1 MKKKLGPFAQIKNKN
16 TITAVPITLTAAVAQ
31 PEDYVD
37 NIKYP
42 GLLTRKAVDAPTLK
56 LNLATWFPPSSV
68 ANPSTRDDHIDDIG
82 DFQSGLFKSE
92 VLIAPGPYVAEIP
105 QIWLTQGTH
114 IYTYAVSRR
123 IPGGGVN
130 KSGSATLRFTVNRI
144 APFDTAGIRPFPLLL
159 PAGHSGPLTKA
170 YFDAN
175 GGVAKLRIQDYDAQ
189 GAHIG
194 DKWELLDG
202 PNGVVVA
209 TGNVFPDEV
218 VLLTEAQA
226 ALWEGAKDIYYQLRT
241 VEGNVSGVSLGLSAS
256 IAIRPAPILRAPGV
270 KFAVNLSGSGDHL
283 LDLDDT
289 EAASGALVI
298 IPNYDA
304 DRVRD
309 NIFIELT
316 TSIGTRRV
324 GPLPV
329 GSTVLPGE
337 LPVDYLVLEFLYGTA
352 SFGPIAMSVRYA
364 VERGGVFYWIAT
376 TDEVTVELDLSKA
389 GPVNPDKPARPNRNL
404 LRPILTGAG
413 SGLTNQ
419 LDGRD
424 KGLDAPVKIP
434 LWTVAPLPSARAFTI
449 HLFYS
454 GERVAVIPVDN
465 LNLPPS
471 GVVDTS
477 VSWPFIAKYGNTL
490 AGNPIPLHY
499 EIVTTGTSNRDISP
513 AQGIDVAANGTSFD
527 APTVDGAGVDGGV
540 TYIACDAV
548 KNLTQTGGYLEVIVP
563 PSSRFAL
570 GMTITVSWQAH
581 SNDAGNMPIAGASG
595 TFPHTITTTSEIAF
609 GFKVRIETGTMYI
622 KPIYDHMTDMGS
634 VRIKYS
640 VPIVGPTPTDSAE
653 LLALV
658 RTYVSGSP
666 PTYCD
671 GSNWP

>member
-31 PEDYVD
+31 PGDYVD
-37 NIKYP
+37 NIMYP
-42 GLLTRKAVDAPTLK
+42 GLLKREAVDAPTLK

-105 QIWLTQGTH
+105 QNRLTQGTH
-114 IYTYAVSRR
+114 TYKYAVSRS

-130 KSGSATLRFTVNRI
+130 KSGSATFTFIVNRI

-175 GGVAKLRIQDYDAQ
+175 GGVARLRIQDYDAQ

-202 PNGVVVA
+202 PNGVVVE
-209 TGNVFPDEV
+209 TGDVFPDEV

-241 VEGNVSGVSLGLSAS
+241 VEGNVSGVSLGLPAS

-283 LDLDDT
+283 IDLDDT

-309 NIFIELT
+309 NVFIEFT

-329 GSTVLPGE
+329 SSTVLPGE
-337 LPVDYLVLEFLYGTA
+337 FPVDYPVLEFLYGTA

-376 TDEVTVELDLSKA
+376 TDEVTVELDLSKV

-404 LRPILTGAG
+404 LLPILTGAV

-424 KGLDAPVKIP
+424 KGLDAPVKIL

-454 GERVAVIPVDN
+454 GERVAVIPVDH

-477 VSWPFIAKYGNTL
+477 VPWPIIAKYGNTT
-490 AGNPIPLHY
+490 AGNPLPLHY

-513 AQGIDVAANGTSFD
+513 AQGIDVAANVISFD
-527 APTVDGAGVDGGV
+527 APTVDGAAVAGGV
-540 TYIACDAV
+540 TIIACNAV
-548 KNLTQTGGYLEVIVP
+548 KNVTQTGGYVEVFVP
-563 PSSRFAL
+563 PSSSFAI
-570 GMTITVSWQAH
+570 GMTIPVSWQAH
-581 SNDAGNMPIAGASG
+581 SNDAGNMPIAAASG
-595 TFPHTITTTSEIAF
+595 TFPHTITTTTETAF
-609 GFKVRIETGTMYI
+609 GFKVRIQTGTMYI
-622 KPIYDHMTDMGS
+622 KPIYDYMTDMGS

-640 VPIVGPTPTDSAE
+640 VPIVGTTPVDSAE
-653 LLALV
+653 TLALV
-658 RTYVSGSP
+658 RTYLSGST

-671 GSNWP
+671 GSLWP

>member
-16 TITAVPITLTAAVAQ
+16 TITAVPITLAAAVPQ
-31 PEDYVD
+31 GYVD
-37 NIKYP
+37 NTLYP
-42 GLLTRKAVDAPTLK
+42 GLLTREAVDASK
-56 LNLATWFPPSSV
+56 LLLDVPTWFPPSSV
-68 ANPSTRDDHIDDIG
+68 TNPSTRDDHIDDIG
-82 DFQSGLFKSE
+82 DFQSGRFRSE
-92 VLIAPGPYVAEIP
+92 ELIAAGPYVAEIP
-105 QIWLTQGTH
+105 QNRLTQGTH
-114 IYTYAVSRR
+114 TYKYAVLRR
-123 IPGGGVN
+123 IPGGGIN
-130 KSGSATLRFTVNRI
+130 KSGSATTTFIVNRI
-144 APFDTAGIRPFPLLL
+144 APFDSAGIRPFPLLL

-202 PNGVVVA
+202 PNGSVVA

-241 VEGNVSGVSLGLSAS
+241 IEGNVSGVSLGLPVS
-256 IAIRPAPILRAPGV
+256 IAIRPAPILKSPGV
-270 KFAVNLSGSGDHL
+270 KFAVNLVGSGDHL

-289 EAASGALVI
+289 EAGSGALII
-298 IPNYDA
+298 IPNYDT

-309 NIFIELT
+309 NIYIRLT
-316 TSIGTRRV
+316 TAHGTRQI

-337 LPVDYLVLEFLYGTA
+337 FPVDYPVLEFLYGTA
-352 SFGPIAMSVRYA
+352 SFGPIAMSVSYA
-364 VERGGVFYWIAT
+364 AERGGVFYWIAT
-376 TDEVTVELDLSKA
+376 ADEVTVELDLSDA
-389 GPVNPDKPARPNRNL
+389 GPVNPDRPTRPNRNL

-449 HLFYS
+449 HLYYS

-471 GVVDTS
+471 GVIDTR
-477 VSWPFIAKYGNTL
+477 VPWPSIAKYGNSM
-490 AGNPIPLHY
+490 AGNPLPLHY
-499 EIVTTGTSNRDISP
+499 ELVTTGTSNRNVSP
-513 AQGIDVAANGTSFD
+513 AQGIDVAANVISFD
-527 APTVDGAGVDGGV
+527 APTVEGAAVAGGV
-540 TYIACDAV
+540 TIIACNAV
-548 KNLTQTGGYLEVIVP
+548 KNVTQTGGYVEVNVP
-563 PSSRFAL
+563 PSSSFAL
-570 GMTITVSWQAH
+570 GMIIPVSWQAH
-581 SNDAGNMPIAGASG
+581 SNDAGNMPIAAASG
-595 TFPHTITTTSEIAF
+595 IFNHTITTTSEIAF
-609 GFKVRIETGTMYI
+609 GFKVRIQTGAMYI
-622 KPIYDHMTDMGS
+622 KPIYDYMTDMGS

-640 VPIVGPTPTDSAE
+640 VPIVGTTPVDSAE
-653 LLALV
+653 TLALV
-658 RTYVSGSP
+658 RTYLSGST

-671 GSNWP
+671 GSLWP